1 MNDKLDYPGKEL
13 EIFDKAVFWR
23 KYLFSKIKKFL
34 GKEILEVGAG
44 MGSFTKTYL
53 NRNMNVTLSE
63 LDSNLLN
70 ILKKSFNH
78 NDNVSIIEKYTKNIE
93 KKFETILYIS
103 VLEHIKDDKDEID
116 TALSKLKKGGYLII
130 CVPAHNYMYSKFDKE
145 IGHYRRYSI
154 GFFKD
159 LKLNQASVQ
168 KCYFLD
174 STGWLIYF
182 LNKIFFKNE
191 DYPSKFK
198 VLIWDR
204 LFVPFS
210 IILDCITFFKLG
222 KNIICVI
229 RKN

>member
-168 KCYFLD
+168 KCYF
-174 STGWLIYF
+174 
-182 LNKIFFKNE
+182 
-191 DYPSKFK
+191 
-198 VLIWDR
+198 
-204 LFVPFS
+204 
-210 IILDCITFFKLG
+210 
-222 KNIICVI
+222 
-229 RKN
+229 

>member
-1 MNDKLDYPGKEL
+1 
-13 EIFDKAVFWR
+13 
-23 KYLFSKIKKFL
+23 
-34 GKEILEVGAG
+34 

-63 LDSNLLN
+63 LNSNLLN

-154 GFFKD
+154 GF
-159 LKLNQASVQ
+159 LK
-168 KCYFLD
+168 
-174 STGWLIYF
+174 I
-182 LNKIFFKNE
+182 
-191 DYPSKFK
+191 
-198 VLIWDR
+198 
-204 LFVPFS
+204 
-210 IILDCITFFKLG
+210 
-222 KNIICVI
+222 
-229 RKN
+229 

>member
-1 MNDKLDYPGKEL
+1 
-13 EIFDKAVFWR
+13 
-23 KYLFSKIKKFL
+23 
-34 GKEILEVGAG
+34 

-210 IILDCITFFKLG
+210 IILDCITFLS
-222 KNIICVI
+222 
-229 RKN
+229 